1 MMRSLFSAISGLKN
15 HQLMM
20 DVVGN
25 NIANINTTGFKS
37 ARTTFQDIVSQT
49 LRQPSVPTAAMAGLD
64 PVQVGYGSQL
74 GTIDTLLGQG
84 ALQSTGRPTDLAIQ
98 GDGYLVLSDNAT
110 VPSYSFTR
118 DGNTSLGLGA
128 LPTDPR
134 PLVQTASGLHVKGWL
149 PPQAAGTA
157 DTATAPTTDVT
168 IPPTSGGI

>member
-1 MMRSLFSAISGLKN
+1 
-15 HQLMM
+15 
-20 DVVGN
+20 
-25 NIANINTTGFKS
+25 
-37 ARTTFQDIVSQT
+37 
-49 LRQPSVPTAAMAGLD
+49 
-64 PVQVGYGSQL
+64 
-74 GTIDTLLGQG
+74 QG

-168 IPPTSGGI
+168 IPPTSGGIPVTGFNIDVNGIVSLLLADGTTVANYAQLALATFP